1 MVLTGTGTGLA
12 RAGEVK
18 RKSTMSAGIGATRQE
33 PRRESRR
40 LGRERR
46 DQILNLLRDLRRRIA
61 PFIAFWT
68 KINNDWIFNWSAAL
82 AYTLMTSIVPIFL
95 VILAIGGFILAV
107 ISPVSLAALERTL
120 ASGLPGGAEGAGG
133 QIVNVALQ
141 QLSQSAGVFLLI
153 GILGA
158 IIAGSGLFLS
168 LESVFGIVFRLNNRD
183 PIPQRLMAVG
193 MVLLYVLLVPI
204 VVIASVAPGALRSA
218 LHIGQQDAGGNFF
231 LEVLGLLI
239 AFVTAYLFF
248 GVIYFVVPNRR
259 MKFGE
264 IWVGTLISAVL
275 LLLYELAFPIYSN
288 LFLTDNYG
296 SIVGVVIVFLI
307 FFYYLAF
314 ILVLGAEII
323 SMALGLRP
331 TTKPLGALLQEL
343 QAHDI
348 LIESVEKATGEPA
361 DASRPPVAALPPV
374 TPRLVEE
381 LPGPICP
388 EKSGMTRR
396 QRRTLGAVLVTGA
409 IACVP
414 VAHLVRRLLLDDD

>member
-12 RAGEVK
+12 RAGGVK
-18 RKSTMSAGIGATRQE
+18 WKSTMSAGIGATGQE
-33 PRRESRR
+33 PRRESRT

-68 KINNDWIFNWSAAL
+68 KINNDWIFNWSSAL

-95 VILAIGGFILAV
+95 VILAIGGFILGA

-120 ASGLPGGAEGAGG
+120 ASGLPGGAGGAGG

-141 QLSQSAGVFLLI
+141 QLNESAGVFLLI
-153 GILGA
+153 GIFGA

-248 GVIYFVVPNRR
+248 GVIYYVVPNRR

-264 IWVGTLISAVL
+264 IWMGTLVSAVL
-275 LLLYELAFPIYSN
+275 LLLYELAFPIYSS
-288 LFLTDNYG
+288 LFLKNNYG

-323 SMALGLRP
+323 SMVLGLRP

-343 QAHDI
+343 QVHDI

-361 DASRPPVAALPPV
+361 TVSQPPDAGLPPV
-374 TPRLVEE
+374 TPQLVEE
-381 LPGPICP
+381 LPGRICP

-409 IACVP
+409 VACVP